1 MKITAIKQQAKR
13 RGRYS
18 IYIDEKFAI
27 GLSESELLR
36 LGLFL
41 GQELTQDEL
50 ALFKDQSNQ
59 SKWFDKVLNLLS
71 YRPRSEWEI
80 KEYLRRKD
88 CPPEII
94 ESLLNK
100 LSVNGYVNDEQFAR
114 RWIESRRQLKPT
126 SRRKIAME
134 LKVKR
139 IDNSIIDE
147 VLTAD
152 KSDTDE
158 LQIIKDLITKK
169 GQRYPDR
176 VKLMQYLARQG
187 FSYEDIK
194 RAIND
199 SDSL

>member
-169 GQRYPDR
+169 SQRYPDK

-199 SDSL
+199 SETL

>member
-50 ALFKDQSNQ
+50 ALFKEQSNQ

-114 RWIESRRQLKPT
+114 RWIESRRQLKST